1 MPVLVIAVV
10 FFAIFLVMGVMG
22 ITAVVAE
29 RRGKKLFSGKWGD
42 EPKPAGT
49 TGKPVA

>member
-1 MPVLVIAVV
+1 MPVGVIAIVV
-10 FFAIFLVMGVMG
+10 GAIFLVMGVMG

-29 RRGKKLFSGKWGD
+29 HRGGKLFSGKWSD
-42 EPKPAGT
+42 EPKPAKT